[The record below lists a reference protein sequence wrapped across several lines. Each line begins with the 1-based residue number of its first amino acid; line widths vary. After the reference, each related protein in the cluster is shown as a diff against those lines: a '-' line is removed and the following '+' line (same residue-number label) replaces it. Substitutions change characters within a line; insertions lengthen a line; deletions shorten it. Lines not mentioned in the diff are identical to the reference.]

1 MCIWFL
7 ISGTS
12 SIVICHWSYCHIF
25 FLRPTSLDSRK
36 HHIFFLNAKGQTV
49 SHCNP
54 AGVRWFFIQ
63 ASIASWVGWGG
74 RQIYMLCHLVST
86 WQCIAGRNVVLSRFN
101 LIEKKTWSNLRLKF
115 EMNHV
120 GMNGMVRSWQSRVL
134 MDSLCIQILLFFDW
148 SFNHF
153 LNYLILDVW
162 GLTMTTDPFQ

>member
-101 LIEKKTWSNLRLKF
+101 LIEKKHDQICGWNLKWTMLVWMAWWGHDNL
-115 EMNHV
+115 E
-120 GMNGMVRSWQSRVL
+120 SWW
-134 MDSLCIQILLFFDW
+134 ILYVFRFCC
-148 SFNHF
+148 F
-153 LNYLILDVW
+153 LTEVSTIS
-162 GLTMTTDPFQ
+162 